1 MQTPIPYR
9 ETFVFD
15 AKGLEGVHIRFGA
28 VARGGLRWSNRL
40 DDYRTEVLGLVKTQQ
55 TKNAVIIPV
64 GSKGGFVIK
73 TPQSPTFDDGIA
85 QYDKRFI
92 SAMLQLADNIESGKK
107 KLTKNLVTYDDFDP
121 YFVVAA
127 DKGTATFSDFANKVS
142 MNQIF
147 GLVMALRLVAN
158 MVTIIKKLVLQ
169 PRGLG
174 NAQNCTLKPWIRI
187 LKKILFQWWVLV
199 ICLVMFLEMACY

>member
-15 AKGLEGVHIRFGA
+15 ANLGGVHIRFGA

-85 QYDKRFI
+85 QYKRFI

-107 KLTKNLVTYDDFDP
+107 
-121 YFVVAA
+121 
-127 DKGTATFSDFANKVS
+127 S
-142 MNQIF
+142 
-147 GLVMALRLVAN
+147 
-158 MVTIIKKLVLQ
+158 
-169 PRGLG
+169 
-174 NAQNCTLKPWIRI
+174 
-187 LKKILFQWWVLV
+187 
-199 ICLVMFLEMACY
+199 